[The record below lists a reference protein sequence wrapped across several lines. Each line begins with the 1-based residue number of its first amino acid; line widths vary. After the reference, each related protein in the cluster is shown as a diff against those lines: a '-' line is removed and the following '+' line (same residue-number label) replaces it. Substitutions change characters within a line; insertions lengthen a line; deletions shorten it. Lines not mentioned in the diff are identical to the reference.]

1 MQWRKSST
9 SKQLLA
15 LLRSVLEDV
24 PAQVSGP
31 AIHDPPSPAWQHQ
44 HHPLH
49 VSVHPVGCAV
59 ARHARVGAAAGR
71 PAEPLD
77 CSGMEHDP
85 VARSR
90 AQHRLE
96 EDVHESIQAVLTL
109 LSPDRTVDFA
119 ALLPLP
125 AVATVL
131 LQLFS
136 DFLPGDLAAG
146 NAHKW
151 ELLPL
156 MRATACVCTQPDGYM
171 LRLLHRPVLIAWP
184 HLMSALRQQQKSR
197 AQTPQLPGPAEG
209 VHAELKVT
217 GLL

>member
-1 MQWRKSST
+1 MREWVLQQGGLQSLWTALAWSLT
-9 SKQLLA
+9 QLPTHGIDIG
-15 LLRSVLEDV
+15 LR
-24 PAQVSGP
+24 
-31 AIHDPPSPAWQHQ
+31 
-44 HHPLH
+44 
-49 VSVHPVGCAV
+49 
-59 ARHARVGAAAGR
+59 
-71 PAEPLD
+71 
-77 CSGMEHDP
+77 
-85 VARSR
+85 
-90 AQHRLE
+90 RL
-96 EDVHESIQAVLTL
+96 SMQAVVTL

-131 LQLFS
+131 RLLFS

-151 ELLPL
+151 ALLPL
-156 MRATACVCTQPDGYM
+156 VRATACVCTQPDGYM

-217 GLL
+217 GLLRLAGPIIFMLMFTRAALILECAP